1 MAMSNFRTLALWLAL
16 CSSAGAATPAVNAP
30 AASTDGGWRTTS
42 SADGTATT
50 DQIASGQATGATGSP
65 AAQVSSAAGPAGP
78 LPGQALPPPT
88 SITYDQAQATIAP
101 LTPDEIRQLRGL
113 QTEQNRALATP
124 GITAVPRISAQTVS
138 LQPGASLPLVRTAV
152 NWPATV
158 SFIDSTGAPWK
169 ILGDPISGSP
179 DIAVKWI
186 PGMPFIVITAKR
198 DFVNTMVTVG
208 LEGLP
213 VPIQISV
220 MSGEA
225 DTAKKT
231 WTVDARLD
239 LRIPRRGP
247 GATPDAPGPSR
258 IGLHDDILQ
267 AFLDGVPPSG
277 AKRLKTT
284 GSVPDTVVWQQGD
297 DLYIRSRAD
306 IRDEFDTTLSSA
318 DGTHLWKLPLTPRVA
333 FSVDGRTEALSIAL
347 E

>member
-1 MAMSNFRTLALWLAL
+1 MSNFRTLALWLAL
-16 CSSAGAATPAVNAP
+16 CGSAIAAPADATTGAGA
-30 AASTDGGWRTTS
+30 
-42 SADGTATT
+42 
-50 DQIASGQATGATGSP
+50 
-65 AAQVSSAAGPAGP
+65 AGP
-78 LPGQALPPPT
+78 LPGQALPAPA
-88 SITYDQAQATIAP
+88 SVEYDQAEAAIAP
-101 LTPDEIRQLRGL
+101 LTADEVRRLRA
-113 QTEQNRALATP
+113 QQAEQDRALATP
-124 GITAVPRISAQTVS
+124 GITAVPRITAQTVS

-158 SFIDSTGAPWK
+158 SFIDSTGAPWEL
-169 ILGDPISGSP
+169 LGDPHSGSP
-179 DIAVKWI
+179 DIIVKWE
-186 PGMPFIVITAKR
+186 PGTPFMIITAKR
-198 DFVNTMVTVG
+198 DFVSTLVTVG
-208 LEGLP
+208 LKGLS
-213 VPIQISV
+213 VPLQISV

-247 GATPDAPGPSR
+247 AAVADAPAASR
-258 IGLHDDILQ
+258 IGLHDDVLQ

-277 AKRLKTT
+277 AKRLKTS
-284 GSVPDTVVWQQGD
+284 GSVPDTAVWQQGD

>member
-1 MAMSNFRTLALWLAL
+1 MSNFRTLALWLAL
-16 CSSAGAATPAVNAP
+16 CGSVGTAP
-30 AASTDGGWRTTS
+30 AAETGGGWRSTA
-42 SADGTATT
+42 SAGTAET
-50 DQIASGQATGATGSP
+50 GQTS
-65 AAQVSSAAGPAGP
+65 AAQAAGSATPSAGP
-78 LPGQALPPPT
+78 LPGQALPPPV
-88 SITYDQAQATIAP
+88 SVSYDQAQATIAP
-101 LTPDEIRQLRGL
+101 LTPDEIRRLRAE
-113 QTEQNRALATP
+113 QTEQTRALSTP
-124 GITAVPRISAQTVS
+124 GITAVPRITAQTVS

-169 ILGDPISGSP
+169 ILGDPVSGSP
-179 DIAVKWI
+179 DIDVKWI
-186 PGMPFIVITAKR
+186 PGMSFMVITAKR
-198 DFVNTMVTVG
+198 DYVNTLVTVG

-213 VPIQISV
+213 VPLQISV

-247 GATPDAPGPSR
+247 GAAPDAPGPSR
-258 IGLHDDILQ
+258 IGLHDDVLQ

-277 AKRLKTT
+277 AKRLKAT
-284 GSVPDTVVWQQGD
+284 GSVPDTAVWQQGD

-333 FSVDGRTEALSIAL
+333 FSVDGHTEALSIAL

>member
-1 MAMSNFRTLALWLAL
+1 MSNIRTLVLAL
-16 CSSAGAATPAVNAP
+16 CLGLCGSAIAATTGETPAGSSA
-30 AASTDGGWRTTS
+30 
-42 SADGTATT
+42 
-50 DQIASGQATGATGSP
+50 
-65 AAQVSSAAGPAGP
+65 AGP

-88 SITYDQAQATIAP
+88 SAAYDQAQATLSP
-101 LTPDEIRQLRGL
+101 LSADEIRQLRA
-113 QTEQNRALATP
+113 QQAEQDRAIATP
-124 GITAVPRISAQTVS
+124 GITAVPRITAQTLS

-158 SFIDSTGAPWK
+158 SFIDSTGAPWVL
-169 ILGDPISGSP
+169 LGDPVSGSP
-179 DIAVKWI
+179 DITVKWM
-186 PGMPFIVITAKR
+186 PGTSFMIITAKR
-198 DFVNTMVTVG
+198 DFVSTLVTVG
-208 LEGLP
+208 LKGLS
-213 VPIQISV
+213 VPLQISV
-220 MSGEA
+220 MSGEP

-239 LRIPRRGP
+239 LRVPRRGP
-247 GATPDAPGPSR
+247 DAVADAPSPSR
-258 IGLHDDILQ
+258 IGLHDDVLQ

-284 GSVPDTVVWQQGD
+284 GSVPDTVVWQQDD

-318 DGTHLWKLPLTPRVA
+318 DGTHLWKLPLTPRIA

>member
-16 CSSAGAATPAVNAP
+16 WLALCGSAGAAPSAEPAPTAG
-30 AASTDGGWRTTS
+30 TDGGWRTT
-42 SADGTATT
+42 AA
-50 DQIASGQATGATGSP
+50 ATG
-65 AAQVSSAAGPAGP
+65 QAAGPAAAGP
-78 LPGQALPPPT
+78 LPGQALPLPT
-88 SITYDQAQATIAP
+88 SVSYDQAQATIAP
-101 LTPDEIRQLRGL
+101 LTPDEIRQLRAQ

-169 ILGDPISGSP
+169 ILGDPVSGSP
-179 DIAVKWI
+179 DIDVKWI
-186 PGMPFIVITAKR
+186 PGMSFMVITAKR
-198 DFVNTMVTVG
+198 DFVNTLVTVG

-213 VPIQISV
+213 VPLQISV

-225 DTAKKT
+225 DTARKT

-247 GATPDAPGPSR
+247 GAAPDAPGPSR
-258 IGLHDDILQ
+258 IGLHDDVLQ

-284 GSVPDTVVWQQGD
+284 GSVPDTAVWQQGD

>member
-1 MAMSNFRTLALWLAL
+1 MSHFRTLALWLAL
-16 CSSAGAATPAVNAP
+16 CGCAGAAAVP
-30 AASTDGGWRTTS
+30 AASGQS
-42 SADGTATT
+42 TA
-50 DQIASGQATGATGSP
+50 A
-65 AAQVSSAAGPAGP
+65 PAGP
-78 LPGQALPPPT
+78 LPNQPLPPP
-88 SITYDQAQATIAP
+88 SSVAYDQAEATVAP
-101 LTPDEIRQLRGL
+101 LSADEIRRLRAL
-113 QTEQNRALATP
+113 QTEQDRAMATP

-152 NWPATV
+152 NWPASV

-169 ILGDPISGSP
+169 ITGAPLSGSP
-179 DIAVKWI
+179 DITVDWT
-186 PGMPFIVITAKR
+186 PGASFMRITAKR
-198 DFVNTMVTVG
+198 DFVNTLITVG

-213 VPIQISV
+213 VPLQISV

-247 GATPDAPGPSR
+247 GAAPDAPGPSR
-258 IGLHDDILQ
+258 IGLHDDLLQ
-267 AFLDGVPPSG
+267 AFLDGVPPAG

-284 GSVPDTVVWQQGD
+284 GSVPDTAVWQQGD

>member
-1 MAMSNFRTLALWLAL
+1 MSNFRTLALWLAL
-16 CSSAGAATPAVNAP
+16 CGSACAATSAGTAP
-30 AASTDGGWRTTS
+30 AAGNDGNWRTT
-42 SADGTATT
+42 ATT
-50 DQIASGQATGATGSP
+50 GGAPSSSQTASGQVAGT
-65 AAQVSSAAGPAGP
+65 SAGQSGP

-88 SITYDQAQATIAP
+88 SVAYDQAEATISP
-101 LTPDEIRQLRGL
+101 LTPDEIRRLRAQ

-169 ILGDPISGSP
+169 ILGDPVSGTP
-179 DIAVKWI
+179 DIDVKWI
-186 PGMPFIVITAKR
+186 PGMSFMVITAKR
-198 DFVNTMVTVG
+198 DFVNTLVTVG

-213 VPIQISV
+213 VPLQISV

-247 GATPDAPGPSR
+247 GAAPDAPGPSR
-258 IGLHDDILQ
+258 IGLHDDVLQ

-284 GSVPDTVVWQQGD
+284 GSVPDTAVWQQGD

>member
-1 MAMSNFRTLALWLAL
+1 MSHFRTLALWLAL
-16 CSSAGAATPAVNAP
+16 CGCAGAAAVPATGTP
-30 AASTDGGWRTTS
+30 AAS
-42 SADGTATT
+42 
-50 DQIASGQATGATGSP
+50 GQP
-65 AAQVSSAAGPAGP
+65 VAAPAGP
-78 LPGQALPPPT
+78 LPNQPLPPP
-88 SITYDQAQATIAP
+88 SSVAYDQAEATVAP
-101 LTPDEIRQLRGL
+101 LSADEIRRLRAL
-113 QTEQNRALATP
+113 QTEQDRAMATP

-169 ILGDPISGSP
+169 ITGSPLSGSP
-179 DIAVKWI
+179 DITVDWTSGASFMRIK
-186 PGMPFIVITAKR
+186 ANK
-198 DFVNTMVTVG
+198 DFVNTLITVG

-213 VPIQISV
+213 VPLQISV

-247 GATPDAPGPSR
+247 GAAPDAPGPSR
-258 IGLHDDILQ
+258 IGLHDDVLQ
-267 AFLDGVPPSG
+267 AFLDGVPPTG

-284 GSVPDTVVWQQGD
+284 GSVPDTAVWQQGD

>member
-1 MAMSNFRTLALWLAL
+1 MSNFRTLALWLAL
-16 CSSAGAATPAVNAP
+16 CGSAGAATTGGAVA
-30 AASTDGGWRTTS
+30 GGN
-42 SADGTATT
+42 
-50 DQIASGQATGATGSP
+50 
-65 AAQVSSAAGPAGP
+65 AAGPQ
-78 LPGQALPPPT
+78 PGQALPPPT
-88 SITYDQAQATIAP
+88 SVAYDQAEATVAP
-101 LTPDEIRQLRGL
+101 LSDDEVRRLREQQTRQ
-113 QTEQNRALATP
+113 ERAMATP
-124 GITAVPRISAQTVS
+124 GITAVPRITAQTVS

-158 SFIDSTGAPWK
+158 SFIDSTGAPWNL
-169 ILGDPISGSP
+169 LGDPVSGSP
-179 DIAVKWI
+179 DIEVKWM
-186 PGMPFIVITAKR
+186 PGTSFMIVTAKR
-198 DFVNTMVTVG
+198 DFISTLVTVG
-208 LEGLP
+208 LKGLS
-213 VPIQISV
+213 VPLQISV
-220 MSGEA
+220 MSGEP

-239 LRIPRRGP
+239 LRVPRRGP
-247 GATPDAPGPSR
+247 DAVADAPPPSR
-258 IGLHDDILQ
+258 IGLHDDVLQ

-284 GSVPDTVVWQQGD
+284 GSVPDTAVWQQGD

>member
-1 MAMSNFRTLALWLAL
+1 MSNLRMLTLWLAL
-16 CSSAGAATPAVNAP
+16 CGSAGATTTAGTTPAAG
-30 AASTDGGWRTTS
+30 TEGGWRTTAPVSGS
-42 SADGTATT
+42 SSGQPAGGTA
-50 DQIASGQATGATGSP
+50 
-65 AAQVSSAAGPAGP
+65 AAAAAGP

-88 SITYDQAQATIAP
+88 SVAYDQAQATIAP
-101 LTPDEIRQLRGL
+101 LTPDEIRQLRAQ

-169 ILGDPISGSP
+169 ILGTPHPGSP
-179 DIAVKWI
+179 DIDVDWI
-186 PGMPFIVITAKR
+186 PGMSFMVITAKR
-198 DFVNTMVTVG
+198 DFVNTLITVG

-213 VPIQISV
+213 VPLQISV

-247 GATPDAPGPSR
+247 AAAADAPSPSR
-258 IGLHDDILQ
+258 IGLHDDVLQ

-318 DGTHLWKLPLTPRVA
+318 DGTHLWKLPVTPRVA

>member
-1 MAMSNFRTLALWLAL
+1 MRNLHTFALWLAL
-16 CSSAGAATPAVNAP
+16 CATASATTGTPAGNDGTWRTSTS
-30 AASTDGGWRTTS
+30 AASGNAGV
-42 SADGTATT
+42 
-50 DQIASGQATGATGSP
+50 QGQA
-65 AAQVSSAAGPAGP
+65 AAAAASSPAGP
-78 LPGQALPPPT
+78 LPGQALPPP
-88 SITYDQAQATIAP
+88 SSVAYDLAQASIAP
-101 LTPDEIRQLRGL
+101 LTPDEIRRLR
-113 QTEQNRALATP
+113 QEQAEQDRALATP

-169 ILGDPISGSP
+169 ILGDPQSGSP
-179 DIAVKWI
+179 DISVKWM
-186 PGMPFIVITAKR
+186 PGTAFMVITAKR
-198 DFVNTMVTVG
+198 DFVNTLVTVG
-208 LEGLP
+208 LEGLS
-213 VPIQISV
+213 VPLQISV

-225 DTAKKT
+225 NTAKKT

-239 LRIPRRGP
+239 LRVPRRGP
-247 GATPDAPGPSR
+247 GAAADAPSPTR
-258 IGLHDDILQ
+258 IGLHDDMLQ

-284 GSVPDTVVWQQGD
+284 GSVPDTAVWQQGD
-297 DLYIRSRAD
+297 DLYIRSRSD

-318 DGTHLWKLPLTPRVA
+318 DGTHLWKLPVTPRVA

>member
-1 MAMSNFRTLALWLAL
+1 MSNFRTLALWLAL
-16 CSSAGAATPAVNAP
+16 CGSAGAATSAGTAP
-30 AASTDGGWRTTS
+30 AAGTDGGWRSTS
-42 SADGTATT
+42 
-50 DQIASGQATGATGSP
+50 ATGA
-65 AAQVSSAAGPAGP
+65 APAGP
-78 LPGQALPPPT
+78 QPGQALPPPT
-88 SITYDQAQATIAP
+88 SVAYDQAQAAIAP
-101 LTPDEIRQLRGL
+101 LTPDEIRQLRAQ

-138 LQPGASLPLVRTAV
+138 LQPGASLPLVRTAM

-169 ILGDPISGSP
+169 ILGDPQSGSP
-179 DIAVKWI
+179 DIEVKWI
-186 PGMPFIVITAKR
+186 PGASFMVITAKR
-198 DFVNTMVTVG
+198 DFVNTLVTVG

-213 VPIQISV
+213 VPLQISV

-247 GATPDAPGPSR
+247 GAAPDAPGPSR
-258 IGLHDDILQ
+258 IGLHDDVLQ
-267 AFLDGVPPSG
+267 AFLDGVPPPG
-277 AKRLKTT
+277 AKRLKIT
-284 GSVPDTVVWQQGD
+284 GSVPDTAVWQQGD

>member
-1 MAMSNFRTLALWLAL
+1 MSNFRTLALWLAL
-16 CSSAGAATPAVNAP
+16 CGSAGAATSAGTAP
-30 AASTDGGWRTTS
+30 AAGTDGGWRSTS
-42 SADGTATT
+42 
-50 DQIASGQATGATGSP
+50 ATGAAPDTGQ
-65 AAQVSSAAGPAGP
+65 AAAPAGP
-78 LPGQALPPPT
+78 QPGQALPPPT
-88 SITYDQAQATIAP
+88 SVAYDQAQAAIAP
-101 LTPDEIRQLRGL
+101 LTPDEIRQLRAQ

-138 LQPGASLPLVRTAV
+138 LQPGASLPLVRTAM

-169 ILGDPISGSP
+169 ILGDPQSGSP
-179 DIAVKWI
+179 DIEVKWI
-186 PGMPFIVITAKR
+186 PGASFMVITAKR
-198 DFVNTMVTVG
+198 DFVNTLVTVG

-213 VPIQISV
+213 VPLQISV

-247 GATPDAPGPSR
+247 GAAPDAPGPSR
-258 IGLHDDILQ
+258 IGLHDDVLQ
-267 AFLDGVPPSG
+267 AFLDGVPPPG
-277 AKRLKTT
+277 AKRLKIT
-284 GSVPDTVVWQQGD
+284 GSVPDTAVWQQGD

>member
-1 MAMSNFRTLALWLAL
+1 MSNFRTLALWLAL
-16 CSSAGAATPAVNAP
+16 CGSACAATSAGTAP
-30 AASTDGGWRTTS
+30 AADTGGGWRSTTP
-42 SADGTATT
+42 AGTAATS
-50 DQIASGQATGATGSP
+50 QASAALAAGSP
-65 AAQVSSAAGPAGP
+65 AAPTGPM
-78 LPGQALPPPT
+78 PGQALPPPV
-88 SITYDQAQATIAP
+88 SVSYDQAQATIAP
-101 LTPDEIRQLRGL
+101 LTPDEIRQLRAQ

-124 GITAVPRISAQTVS
+124 GITAVPRITAQTVS

-169 ILGDPISGSP
+169 ILGDPVSGSP
-179 DIAVKWI
+179 DIDVKWI
-186 PGMPFIVITAKR
+186 PGMSFMVITAKR
-198 DFVNTMVTVG
+198 DFVNTLVTVG

-213 VPIQISV
+213 VPLQISV

-247 GATPDAPGPSR
+247 GAAPDAPGPSR
-258 IGLHDDILQ
+258 IGLHDDVLQ

-284 GSVPDTVVWQQGD
+284 GSVPDTAVWQQGD

>member
-1 MAMSNFRTLALWLAL
+1 MRNLHTLALWLAL
-16 CSSAGAATPAVNAP
+16 CGTAGAAT
-30 AASTDGGWRTTS
+30 
-42 SADGTATT
+42 GT
-50 DQIASGQATGATGSP
+50 
-65 AAQVSSAAGPAGP
+65 PAGP
-78 LPGQALPPPT
+78 LPGQALPPP
-88 SITYDQAQATIAP
+88 SSVAYDQAQASIAP
-101 LTPDEIRQLRGL
+101 LTPDEIRRLR
-113 QTEQNRALATP
+113 QEQAEQDRALATP

-169 ILGDPISGSP
+169 ILGDPQSGSP
-179 DIAVKWI
+179 DISVKWM
-186 PGMPFIVITAKR
+186 PGTAFMVITAKR
-198 DFVNTMVTVG
+198 DFVNTLVTVG
-208 LEGLP
+208 LEGLS
-213 VPIQISV
+213 VPLQISV

-239 LRIPRRGP
+239 LRVPRRGP
-247 GATPDAPGPSR
+247 GAAADAPSPTR
-258 IGLHDDILQ
+258 IGLHDDMLQ

-284 GSVPDTVVWQQGD
+284 GSVPDTAVWQQGD

-318 DGTHLWKLPLTPRVA
+318 DGTHLWKLPVTPRVA

>member
-1 MAMSNFRTLALWLAL
+1 MRNLHTLALWLVL
-16 CSSAGAATPAVNAP
+16 CGTAGATTGTPAGN
-30 AASTDGGWRTTS
+30 DGTWRTS
-42 SADGTATT
+42 SAPAGANTGGQDSTAAGT
-50 DQIASGQATGATGSP
+50 TGAS
-65 AAQVSSAAGPAGP
+65 AGP
-78 LPGQALPPPT
+78 LPGQALPPP
-88 SITYDQAQATIAP
+88 SSVAYDQAQASIAP
-101 LTPDEIRQLRGL
+101 LTPDEIRRLR
-113 QTEQNRALATP
+113 QEQAEQDRALATP

-169 ILGDPISGSP
+169 ILGDPQSGSP
-179 DIAVKWI
+179 DISVKWM
-186 PGMPFIVITAKR
+186 PGTAFMVITAKR
-198 DFVNTMVTVG
+198 DFVNTLVTVG
-208 LEGLP
+208 LDGLS
-213 VPIQISV
+213 VPLQISV
-220 MSGEA
+220 MSGEP

-239 LRIPRRGP
+239 LRVPRRGP
-247 GATPDAPGPSR
+247 GAAADAPSPTR
-258 IGLHDDILQ
+258 IGLHDDMLQ

-284 GSVPDTVVWQQGD
+284 GSVPDTAVWQQGD

-318 DGTHLWKLPLTPRVA
+318 DGTHLWKLPVTPRVA

>member
-1 MAMSNFRTLALWLAL
+1 MSNFRTLALWLAL
-16 CSSAGAATPAVNAP
+16 CGSAGAATSAGTAP
-30 AASTDGGWRTTS
+30 VSETGGGWRS
-42 SADGTATT
+42 TAP
-50 DQIASGQATGATGSP
+50 AGGNAATGQTP
-65 AAQVSSAAGPAGP
+65 AAQAAGSAAAPAGP

-88 SITYDQAQATIAP
+88 SVSYDQAQAAIAP
-101 LTPDEIRQLRGL
+101 LTPDEIRQLRAQ

-124 GITAVPRISAQTVS
+124 GITAVPRITAQTVS

-169 ILGDPISGSP
+169 ILGEPQPGSA
-179 DIAVKWI
+179 DIEVKWVQ
-186 PGMPFIVITAKR
+186 GMSFMIIRAKR
-198 DFVNTMVTVG
+198 DFVNTLVTVG

-213 VPIQISV
+213 VPLQISV

-225 DTAKKT
+225 DTTKKT

-247 GATPDAPGPSR
+247 GAAPDAPGPSR
-258 IGLHDDILQ
+258 IGLHDDVLQ

-284 GSVPDTVVWQQGD
+284 GSVPDTAVWQQGD

>member
-1 MAMSNFRTLALWLAL
+1 MSNFRTLALWLAL
-16 CSSAGAATPAVNAP
+16 CGSAGAATSAGTGPAAEPGAGWRSTAP
-30 AASTDGGWRTTS
+30 AGDA
-42 SADGTATT
+42 TAT
-50 DQIASGQATGATGSP
+50 GQTP
-65 AAQVSSAAGPAGP
+65 AAQAAGGSAAPSGP
-78 LPGQALPPPT
+78 LPGQALPPPV
-88 SITYDQAQATIAP
+88 SVSYDQAQATIAP
-101 LTPDEIRQLRGL
+101 LTPDEIRQLRAQ

-124 GITAVPRISAQTVS
+124 GITAVPRITAQTVS

-169 ILGDPISGSP
+169 ILGEPQPGSA
-179 DIAVKWI
+179 DIEVKWVQ
-186 PGMPFIVITAKR
+186 GMSFMLIRAKR
-198 DFVNTMVTVG
+198 DFVNTLVTVG

-213 VPIQISV
+213 VPLQISV

-247 GATPDAPGPSR
+247 GAAPDAPGPSR
-258 IGLHDDILQ
+258 IGLHDDVLQ

-277 AKRLKTT
+277 AKRLKTI
-284 GSVPDTVVWQQGD
+284 GSVPDTAVWQQGD

>member
-1 MAMSNFRTLALWLAL
+1 MSNFRTLALWLAL
-16 CSSAGAATPAVNAP
+16 CGSAGAATATGTSPA
-30 AASTDGGWRTTS
+30 TGTETGWRSTA
-42 SADGTATT
+42 SAG
-50 DQIASGQATGATGSP
+50 GG
-65 AAQVSSAAGPAGP
+65 AAGQTTGGAPAGP
-78 LPGQALPPPT
+78 QPGQALPPPT
-88 SITYDQAQATIAP
+88 SVTYDQAQATIAP
-101 LTPDEIRQLRGL
+101 LTPDEIRQLRAQ

-152 NWPATV
+152 NFPATV

-169 ILGDPISGSP
+169 ILGDPVSGSP
-179 DIAVKWI
+179 DIDVKWI
-186 PGMPFIVITAKR
+186 PGMSFMVLTAKR
-198 DFVNTMVTVG
+198 DFVNTLVTVG

-213 VPIQISV
+213 VPLQISV

-247 GATPDAPGPSR
+247 GAAPDAPGPSR
-258 IGLHDDILQ
+258 IGLHDDVLQ

-277 AKRLKTT
+277 ARRLKTT
-284 GSVPDTVVWQQGD
+284 GSVPDTAVWQQGD

-318 DGTHLWKLPLTPRVA
+318 DGTHLWKLPVTPRVA

>member
-1 MAMSNFRTLALWLAL
+1 M
-16 CSSAGAATPAVNAP
+16 
-30 AASTDGGWRTTS
+30 
-42 SADGTATT
+42 
-50 DQIASGQATGATGSP
+50 
-65 AAQVSSAAGPAGP
+65 
-78 LPGQALPPPT
+78 
-88 SITYDQAQATIAP
+88 
-101 LTPDEIRQLRGL
+101 TPDEIRQLRAQ

-169 ILGDPISGSP
+169 ILGEPVSGSAE
-179 DIAVKWI
+179 IEVKWI
-186 PGMPFIVITAKR
+186 PGMSFMVITAKR
-198 DFVNTMVTVG
+198 DFVNTLVTVG

-247 GATPDAPGPSR
+247 GAAPDAPGPSR
-258 IGLHDDILQ
+258 IGLHDDVLQ

-277 AKRLKTT
+277 AKRLKVT
-284 GSVPDTVVWQQGD
+284 GSVPDTAVWQQGD

>member
-1 MAMSNFRTLALWLAL
+1 MSNLRTLALWLAL
-16 CSSAGAATPAVNAP
+16 CGTAGATTGTPAGN
-30 AASTDGGWRTTS
+30 DGTWRTS
-42 SADGTATT
+42 STPAGANTG
-50 DQIASGQATGATGSP
+50 GQGST
-65 AAQVSSAAGPAGP
+65 AAGTTSASAGP
-78 LPGQALPPPT
+78 LPGQALPPP
-88 SITYDQAQATIAP
+88 SSVAYDQAQASIAP
-101 LTPDEIRQLRGL
+101 LTPDEIRRLR
-113 QTEQNRALATP
+113 QEQAEQDRALATP

-169 ILGDPISGSP
+169 ILGDPQSGSP
-179 DIAVKWI
+179 DISVKWM
-186 PGMPFIVITAKR
+186 PGTAFMVITAKR
-198 DFVNTMVTVG
+198 DFVNTLVTVG
-208 LEGLP
+208 LEGLS
-213 VPIQISV
+213 VPLQISV
-220 MSGEA
+220 MSGEP
-225 DTAKKT
+225 DTAQKT

-239 LRIPRRGP
+239 LRVPRRGP
-247 GATPDAPGPSR
+247 GAAADAPSPTR
-258 IGLHDDILQ
+258 IGLHDDLLQ

-284 GSVPDTVVWQQGD
+284 GSVPDTAVWQQGD

-318 DGTHLWKLPLTPRVA
+318 DGTHLWKLPVTPRVA